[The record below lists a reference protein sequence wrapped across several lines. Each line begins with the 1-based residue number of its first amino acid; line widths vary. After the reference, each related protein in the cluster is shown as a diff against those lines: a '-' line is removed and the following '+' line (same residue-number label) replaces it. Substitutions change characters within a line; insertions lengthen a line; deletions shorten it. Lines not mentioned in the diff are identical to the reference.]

1 MKKTLSVLL
10 AILMVAGLLAGCGP
24 KTPASTTT
32 PDDNNSAQTS
42 TEDRYAGVPEG
53 DWTVGFC
60 NGMTGNAWRAA
71 HVDAW
76 EEEGELAKEA
86 GLISKYY
93 TANVDGATAQITA
106 ISDFISKGCDLIC
119 IEADSGPALGPVIQQ
134 ALDSGIVVVS
144 TDPCGVEVK
153 EGGNL
158 IIVNGDNDEY
168 MRAPMEY
175 LAYKMNYKGSVI
187 HLYGLEG
194 GWAGGE
200 VRKAAVRDVVGK
212 NKDMTI
218 VAGIGCSWLNTKA
231 NEAITS
237 LLSTHGDE
245 YGGPGVLVASEDV
258 GMGIIQA
265 YEAAGVSLPCILGDY
280 TYGFLRECAKHPDLI
295 SCSNVY
301 PPSTTRTYLYAGLL
315 KLDGYKMDPSKT
327 VVDGVPNS
335 ITTPMPFIVV
345 NEQQIKGDEPW
356 LELLKPTT
364 KVKLLKDVVAE
375 ADKNN
380 LPDNATLD
388 GWLTMQ
394 ELIDLYY
401 VK

>member
-1 MKKTLSVLL
+1 MKKALFMLL
-10 AILMVAGLLAGCGP
+10 VILMMVGLLIGCTQVTEAP
-24 KTPASTTT
+24 EDSK
-32 PDDNNSAQTS
+32 DTS
-42 TEDRYAGVPEG
+42 TDAIDDRYADVPTG
-53 DWTVGFC
+53 DWVVGFC

-76 EEEGELAKEA
+76 EEECKLAQEA

-93 TANVDGATAQITA
+93 TANVDGETAQIAA
-106 ISDFISKGCDLIC
+106 ISDFISKGADLIC
-119 IEADSGPALGPVIQQ
+119 IEADSGPALGPVIQE
-134 ALDSGIVVVS
+134 ALDAEIVVVA
-144 TDPCGVEVK
+144 TDPCGLTVE

-158 IIVNGDNDEY
+158 IVVNGDNDEY

-175 LAYKMNYKGSVI
+175 LAYKMDYQGSVI

-200 VRKAAVRDVVGK
+200 VRKEAVRDVVGQ
-212 NKDMTI
+212 NAGMEI
-218 VAGIGCSWLNTKA
+218 VAGIPCNWLNSKA
-231 NEAITS
+231 NEAVTS
-237 LLSTHGDE
+237 LLSTHGAE
-245 YGGPGVLVASEDV
+245 YGGPSVLVAAEDV
-258 GMGIIQA
+258 GLGIIQA
-265 YEAAGVSLPCILGDY
+265 YEAADVELPCILGDY

-295 SCSNVY
+295 CCSNVY

-315 KLDGYKMDPSKT
+315 KLNGYEMDTTKT

-345 NEQQIKGDEPW
+345 NEQQIKEDEPW
-356 LELLKPTT
+356 LKSLQSTT
-364 KVKLLKDVVAE
+364 KVKLLKDVVAA
-375 ADKNN
+375 ADENN
-380 LPDNATLD
+380 LSDNDTLD

-401 VK
+401 VQ

>member
-1 MKKTLSVLL
+1 MKRTLKAHLAVLV
-10 AILMVAGLLAGCGP
+10 VAGLLVGSQALAAQSATSAGG
-24 KTPASTTT
+24 
-32 PDDNNSAQTS
+32 
-42 TEDRYAGVPEG
+42 RYAGVPKG
-53 DWTVGFC
+53 HWVVGFC

-76 EEEGELAKEA
+76 EQECKLAEQA
-86 GLISKYY
+86 GLVSKHY
-93 TANVDGATAQITA
+93 TANVDGANAQVAA
-106 ISDFISKGCDLIC
+106 INDFISKGVNLIC
-119 IEADSGPALGPVIQQ
+119 IEADSGPALGPVIQD
-134 ALDSGIVVVS
+134 ALDKGITVVS
-144 TDPCGVEVK
+144 TDPCGLTVK
-153 EGGNL
+153 EGGKL

-175 LAYKMNYKGSVI
+175 LAYRMNYKGSVI

-200 VRKAAVRDVVGK
+200 VRKAVVREVVAK
-212 NKDMTI
+212 NPSMKI
-218 VAGIGCSWLNTKA
+218 VAGVACNWLNTKA
-231 NEAITS
+231 NAAITS
-237 LLSTHGDE
+237 LLSTHGAA
-245 YGGPGVLVASEDV
+245 YGGPGVLVAAEDV
-258 GMGIIQA
+258 GTGIIQA
-265 YEAAGVSLPCILGDY
+265 YESAKVPLPCILGDY
-280 TYGFLRECAKHPDLI
+280 TYGFLRACAKYKDLV

-315 KLDGYKMDPSKT
+315 SLDGYKMNASKT
-327 VVDGVPNS
+327 LVGGVPNS

-345 NEQQIKGDEPW
+345 NENQIKGNEPW
-356 LELLKPTT
+356 LKMLRPTT

-375 ADKNN
+375 ADKNK
-380 LPDNATLD
+380 LSDNATLD